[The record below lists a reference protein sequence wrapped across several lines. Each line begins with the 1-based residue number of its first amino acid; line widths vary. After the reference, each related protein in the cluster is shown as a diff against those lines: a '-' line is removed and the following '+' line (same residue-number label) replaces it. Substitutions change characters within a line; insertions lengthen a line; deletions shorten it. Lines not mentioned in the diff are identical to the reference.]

1 MVIDMEFNVKREI
14 FLTGIQKTLGI
25 VEKKTTMPILSNLLL
40 RAADDRLTI
49 IATDRE
55 IGLVA
60 DYEAEIIQGGEIT
73 LSARK
78 LHEMVREIQ
87 GEKIHVVKNERDM
100 VMITCNKA
108 VYRIPGIPADDYPVV
123 AGQEEIPQCRIKGG
137 ILKEL
142 IRKTAFAMSTD
153 ETRKTL
159 NGVFLETEKS
169 AETSVIKMV
178 ATDGHRLALMK
189 IDTGEKDFLGLE
201 KGVIVPRKGI
211 GEIRRLVDEEIGDM
225 SLGIGKGMLMIKT
238 DHTLLKV
245 SLIDGEYPDYRR
257 VIPVEKGLVVTL
269 EKDKFMHALRRMS
282 VISSERYNGV
292 IITISEGRL
301 VMNSTN
307 PDVGEANDE
316 IDISYSGE
324 ERSTGYNVTY
334 LADAVEVIEEGQVE
348 FEIGAGM
355 KPGVVRSIG
364 NENYFCIV
372 MPLKL

>member
-40 RAADDRLTI
+40 RAADDRLSI

>member
-1 MVIDMEFNVKREI
+1 MVTDMEFNVKREI

-60 DYEAEIIQGGEIT
+60 DYEAEIIHGGEIT

-78 LHEMVREIQ
+78 LHEMVREIE

-108 VYRIPGIPADDYPVV
+108 VYRIPGIPADDYPAV

-142 IRKTAFAMSTD
+142 IRRTAFAMSTD

-169 AETSVIKMV
+169 AETSMIRMV

-189 IDTGEKDFLGLE
+189 IDTGEKDFLDLE

-211 GEIRRLVDEEIGDM
+211 GEIRRLVDEELGDM
-225 SLGIGKGMLMIKT
+225 SLGIGKGMLIIKT

-245 SLIDGEYPDYRR
+245 SLIDGEYPDYSR
-257 VIPVEKGLVVTL
+257 VIPVGKGLVVTL
-269 EKDKFMHALRRMS
+269 EKDKFIHALRRMS

-334 LADAVEVIEEGQVE
+334 LADAVEVVDEGQVE

>member
-1 MVIDMEFNVKREI
+1 
-14 FLTGIQKTLGI
+14 
-25 VEKKTTMPILSNLLL
+25 
-40 RAADDRLTI
+40 
-49 IATDRE
+49 
-55 IGLVA
+55 
-60 DYEAEIIQGGEIT
+60 
-73 LSARK
+73 
-78 LHEMVREIQ
+78 
-87 GEKIHVVKNERDM
+87 VVKNERDM

-123 AGQEEIPQCRIKGG
+123 GQEEIPQCRIKGG

-142 IRKTAFAMSTD
+142 IRRTAFAMSTD
-153 ETRKTL
+153 ETRKSL

-169 AETSVIKMV
+169 AEMSIIRMV

-189 IDTGEKDFLGLE
+189 IDTGEKDFLDLE

-211 GEIRRLVDEEIGDM
+211 GEIRRLVDEEKGDM

-301 VMNSTN
+301 VMSSTN

-334 LADAVEVIEEGQVE
+334 LADAVEAIDEEQVE

-355 KPGVVRSIG
+355 KPGIVRSIG

>member
-1 MVIDMEFNVKREI
+1 MEFNVKREI

-40 RAADDRLTI
+40 RAADDRLTV

-78 LHEMVREIQ
+78 LYEMVREIQ
-87 GEKIHVVKNERDM
+87 GENIHIVKNERDM
-100 VMITCNKA
+100 VMITCNKV

-123 AGQEEIPQCRIKGG
+123 ASQEEIPKCRIKGG

-159 NGVFLETEKS
+159 NGVFLETEKLV
-169 AETSVIKMV
+169 ETSMIRMV
-178 ATDGHRLALMK
+178 ATDGHRLALVK
-189 IDTGEKDFLGLE
+189 IDTGEKDFLDLE
-201 KGVIVPRKGI
+201 KGVIIPRKGI

-225 SLGIGKGMLMIKT
+225 SLGIGKGTLMIKT

-257 VIPVEKGLVVTL
+257 VIPLEKGLVATL

-334 LADAVEVIEEGQVE
+334 LTDAVEVIDEGQVE

-355 KPGVVRSIG
+355 KPGVIRAIG